1 MEILSKLSERLKE
14 LMEERELRSETLA
27 KEAGIAGSSIRSW
40 LRGASVPTF
49 ESAVKLADFFC
60 CPLDFLAGRS
70 EDCGNVAPRTLPP
83 FYPRLRAIMEE
94 AGVTR
99 FRIAKETQIKDA
111 FFTNWARG
119 EKPLLVTLCVLAD
132 FLDVSLDY
140 LVGRVEY

>member
-1 MEILSKLSERLKE
+1 MEILSKLPERLKE

-27 KEAGIAGSSIRSW
+27 KEACIAGSSIRSW

-49 ESAVKLADFFC
+49 DSAVKLADFFGC
-60 CPLDFLAGRS
+60 SLDFLAGRS
-70 EDCGNVAPRTLPP
+70 EDCKEIAPKALPP
-83 FYPRLRAIMEE
+83 FYPRLRAIMAE

-119 EKPLLVTLCVLAD
+119 EKPLFVTLCVLAD
-132 FLDVSLDY
+132 YLNLSLDY
-140 LVGRVEY
+140 LVGRTEY